1 MAKTKAE
8 KIADIEMQMAQ
19 LENQRKK
26 LIQQQKQQE
35 RTDRKKRHCKRM
47 GLFESL
53 LPETIQLTDEQFKSF
68 LEQTVATEH
77 SRSLLGGL
85 AAQNATTGSAITAG
99 GTAQAGSP
107 SSSLSAGTEP
117 QSSAGEN
124 RGRGNVGARGAG

>member
-53 LPETIQLTDEQFKSF
+53 LPETIQLTDEQFRFF
-68 LEQTVATEH
+68 LEQTVANVQG
-77 SRSLLGGL
+77 RNLLDGL
-85 AAQNATTGSAITAG
+85 AAQNAATGTAITAG
-99 GTAQAGSP
+99 GTGQTGSL
-107 SSSLSAGTEP
+107 SSSLPAGKES
-117 QSSAGEN
+117 QGNAGGH
-124 RGRGNVGARGAG
+124 RDGATAAQG

>member
-26 LIQQQKQQE
+26 LIQEQKQQE

-53 LPETIQLTDEQFKSF
+53 LPETVQLTDEQFKIF
-68 LEQTVATEH
+68 LEQTVATEQG
-77 SRSLLGGL
+77 RNLLDGL
-85 AAQNATTGSAITAG
+85 AAQNATTGTTITAG
-99 GTAQAGSP
+99 GIAQPA
-107 SSSLSAGTEP
+107 SLPAGTEP
-117 QSSAGEN
+117 QNNAGGH
-124 RGRGNVGARGAG
+124 RGGGNGGARGMG

>member
-26 LIQQQKQQE
+26 LIQEQKQQE

-53 LPETIQLTDEQFKSF
+53 LPETVQLTDEQFKTF
-68 LEQTVATEH
+68 LEQTVATEQG
-77 SRSLLGGL
+77 RNLLNGL
-85 AAQNATTGSAITAG
+85 AAQNAIAGAAITAG
-99 GTAQAGSP
+99 GAAQPALSPP
-107 SSSLSAGTEP
+107 SSPASTG
-117 QSSAGEN
+117 
-124 RGRGNVGARGAG
+124 V

>member
-19 LENQRKK
+19 LENQRTK

-53 LPETIQLTDEQFKSF
+53 LPETVQLTDEQFKTF
-68 LEQTVATEH
+68 LEQTVATEQG
-77 SRSLLGGL
+77 RNLLNGL
-85 AAQNATTGSAITAG
+85 AAQNAIAGTTITAG
-99 GTAQAGSP
+99 GIAQSTSP
-107 SSSLSAGTEP
+107 SSSLPAGTET
-117 QSSAGEN
+117 QSNAEGH
-124 RGRGNVGARGAG
+124 RGGGNGGARGTG

>member
-53 LPETIQLTDEQFKSF
+53 LPETVQLTDEQFKTF
-68 LEQTVATEH
+68 LEQTVANEQG
-77 SRSLLGGL
+77 RSLLDGL
-85 AAQNATTGSAITAG
+85 AAQNATTGVTITAG
-99 GTAQAGSP
+99 GTVQPGSP
-107 SSSLSAGTEP
+107 SSSFPAGTEP
-117 QSSAGEN
+117 QSNAGGH
-124 RGRGNVGARGAG
+124 RGGGNGGARGAD

>member
-47 GLFESL
+47 GLFENL
-53 LPETIQLTDEQFKSF
+53 LPGTVQLTDEQFKVF
-68 LEQTVATEH
+68 LEQTVATEQG
-77 SRSLLGGL
+77 RSLLDGL
-85 AAQNATTGSAITAG
+85 AAQNATAGAAITAG
-99 GTAQAGSP
+99 GTVQPGASP
-107 SSSLSAGTEP
+107 SSHPASTKP
-117 QSSAGEN
+117 
-124 RGRGNVGARGAG
+124 

>member
-1 MAKTKAE
+1 MAKTRAE

-68 LEQTVATEH
+68 LEQTVATEQ

-85 AAQNATTGSAITAG
+85 AAQNATTGAAITAG
-99 GTAQAGSP
+99 GTAQPGSP

-117 QSSAGEN
+117 QSSAREN

>member
-53 LPETIQLTDEQFKSF
+53 LPETVQLTDEQFKTF
-68 LEQTVATEH
+68 LEQTVATEQG
-77 SRSLLGGL
+77 RNLLDGL
-85 AAQNATTGSAITAG
+85 AAQNAIAGTTITAG
-99 GTAQAGSP
+99 GMVQPGSP
-107 SSSLSAGTEP
+107 SSTCPAGKEP
-117 QSSAGEN
+117 QCNAGGH
-124 RGRGNVGARGAG
+124 RGGGNGGARGTG

>member
-53 LPETIQLTDEQFKSF
+53 LPETIQLTDEQFKIF
-68 LEQTVATEH
+68 LEQTVATEQ
-77 SRSLLGGL
+77 SRSLLDEL
-85 AAQNATTGSAITAG
+85 AAQNAAKGAAITAV
-99 GTAQAGSP
+99 GTAQPAPSP
-107 SSSLSAGTEP
+107 SSHPAGTEP
-117 QSSAGEN
+117 QSGAGEN

>member
-53 LPETIQLTDEQFKSF
+53 LPETVQLTDEQFKIF
-68 LEQTVATEH
+68 LEQTVATEQG
-77 SRSLLGGL
+77 RSLLVGL
-85 AAQNATTGSAITAG
+85 AAQNSTAGATITAG
-99 GTAQAGSP
+99 GTAQPSSP
-107 SSSLSAGTEP
+107 SLSFPAGTEP
-117 QSSAGEN
+117 QGNAGGH
-124 RGRGNVGARGAG
+124 RGGGNGGARGAG

>member
-26 LIQQQKQQE
+26 LIQEQKQQE

-53 LPETIQLTDEQFKSF
+53 LPETVQLTDEQFKIF
-68 LEQTVATEH
+68 LEQTVATEQG
-77 SRSLLGGL
+77 RNLLDGL
-85 AAQNATTGSAITAG
+85 AAQNATTGTAITEG
-99 GTAQAGSP
+99 GTAQPVSLPAGK
-107 SSSLSAGTEP
+107 EP
-117 QSSAGEN
+117 QSNVGGH
-124 RGRGNVGARGAG
+124 RGGGNGGARGTG